1 MMLSR
6 GIWWGSSARLALS
19 GRCPR
24 GSSTRR
30 RPLHRDRT
38 APKSLAL
45 FVDGDETHDLRF
57 ALHLSDDLADL
68 VLRQLGLGQTD
79 AIELAT
85 HIQRSLDHGG
95 LVGAQEIRDVG
106 RGRLR
111 RKAYDCKRAVAG
123 RARKAGPGRYA
134 LLLDHDAGDHRGLH
148 QNCSRS

>member
-6 GIWWGSSARLALS
+6 GTWWRSSARLALS

-68 VLRQLGLGQTD
+68 VLRQLGLGPTD
-79 AIELAT
+79 QIALAT
-85 HIQRSLDHGG
+85 HIERSLERGG

-106 RGRLR
+106 VVPLR
-111 RKAYDCKRAVAG
+111 RKAQDRKRAVAG
-123 RARKAGPGRYA
+123 RARKT
-134 LLLDHDAGDHRGLH
+134 
-148 QNCSRS
+148 

>member
-1 MMLSR
+1 MLLSL
-6 GIWWGSSARLALS
+6 GIWWRSSARLALS

-30 RPLHRDRT
+30 RPLHRGRA
-38 APKSLAL
+38 APKSPAL
-45 FVDGDETHDLRF
+45 FVDGDETYDLRF

-85 HIQRSLDHGG
+85 HVQRSLDHGG

-111 RKAYDCKRAVAG
+111 RKAHDRKRAIAG
-123 RARKAGPGRYA
+123 RARKTGPGRCA
-134 LLLDHDAGDHRGLH
+134 LLLDD
-148 QNCSRS
+148 